1 MRVLFGATAA
11 FLLLTGAAFAQANQV
26 IDAELLP
33 ENRAIDQQYRNALKR
48 LPDPEPSH
56 DPWGKVRESEKAAA
70 KPKQASGKKTN

>member
-1 MRVLFGATAA
+1 MRVLFATTAA
-11 FLLLTGAAFAQANQV
+11 FLLLTGAALAQANQV

-56 DPWGKVRESEKAAA
+56 DPWSKMRESEKSAA